1 MAISASFSNL
11 SCSAGSR
18 VERESVSRVRTGRER
33 ERASER
39 ERESES
45 EPVSTRLPT
54 CLAHVNQPVVLA
66 GPGEPVIPR
75 LEVQDHVVVGN
86 SEPKLANF
94 HDLQVVFEDQLFQ
107 FSNTTSVKFA
117 DTTTLVVFPSRVRT
131 RDVAIYPD
139 ADGSGTVFRLVFLG
153 LGSDSD
159 VCVRSVSTPPAGETR
174 PVAALAGHGEPTRD
188 VGDAPFVPDRPPGR
202 CLSR

>member
-18 VERESVSRVRTGRER
+18 VERESVSRVRTGR
-33 ERASER
+33 ER

-94 HDLQVVFEDQLFQ
+94 HDLQVVFDQLFQ
-107 FSNTTSVKFA
+107 FSNTTSVKFT

-159 VCVRSVSTPPAGETR
+159 VCVRSTNQATPPAGETR
-174 PVAALAGHGEPTRD
+174 PVSALAGHGEPTRD

>member
-1 MAISASFSNL
+1 MRRRQVVDVKPDVDREGVGNQRLVLKFVL
-11 SCSAGSR
+11 QRRVEGRGSR
-18 VERESVSRVRTGRER
+18 VEGRGWRGSRSVGYVRAESER
-33 ERASER
+33 ERAR
-39 ERESES
+39 ERES

-94 HDLQVVFEDQLFQ
+94 HDLQVVFEPAFQ
-107 FSNTTSVKFA
+107 FSNTTISVKFT

-131 RDVAIYPD
+131 RDVAI
-139 ADGSGTVFRLVFLG
+139 
-153 LGSDSD
+153 
-159 VCVRSVSTPPAGETR
+159 
-174 PVAALAGHGEPTRD
+174 
-188 VGDAPFVPDRPPGR
+188 
-202 CLSR
+202 

>member
-18 VERESVSRVRTGRER
+18 VERESVSRVRTGR
-33 ERASER
+33 ER

-86 SEPKLANF
+86 SEAKLANF
-94 HDLQVVFEDQLFQ
+94 HDLQVVFDQLFQ
-107 FSNTTSVKFA
+107 FSNTTSVKFT

-159 VCVRSVSTPPAGETR
+159 VCVRSTNQATPPAGETR
-174 PVAALAGHGEPTRD
+174 PVSALAGHGEPTRD